1 MSLSRFSAISV
12 PSLVP
17 ASFFACGLAYI
28 VSDIST
34 EFDEPTTAAFFD
46 VSSPLSVF
54 M

>member
-17 ASFFACGLAYI
+17 ALFFSCGLAYI

-46 VSSPLSVF
+46 ILSLLSVF